1 MHLAQSAPRPA
12 AVVPLVPRDRLLRLR
27 DVEALV
33 GVKKSTI
40 YALMKQGDFPKC
52 IYVTAR
58 TVAWPE
64 SRVHA
69 WLQKRIEE
77 SEKYE
82 YAKKAPETENADIFQ

>member
-1 MHLAQSAPRPA
+1 MQLVEPKSAHLK
-12 AVVPLVPRDRLLRLR
+12 VVPLVPRDRLLRLP

-33 GVKKSTI
+33 GVKKTTI

-58 TVAWPE
+58 TVAWVE
-64 SRVHA
+64 SDVQA

-77 SEKYE
+77 SKKYE

>member
-69 WLQKRIEE
+69 WLQERMKGG
-77 SEKYE
+77 
-82 YAKKAPETENADIFQ
+82 AV

>member
-1 MHLAQSAPRPA
+1 MQLVEPKSAHLK
-12 AVVPLVPRDRLLRLR
+12 VVPLVPRDRLLRLR

-40 YALMKQGDFPKC
+40 YALMKQGGFPKC

-69 WLQKRIEE
+69 WLQERI
-77 SEKYE
+77 KGG
-82 YAKKAPETENADIFQ
+82 AV